1 MTPETLLS
9 RMVEALDKQGLGL
22 VALAVHRLGIEI
34 LTTRDAE
41 CAELGT
47 LDDIGDVPT
56 VAERKRRRVAA

>member
-1 MTPETLLS
+1 MSPNELLS
-9 RMVEALDKQGLGL
+9 RMVEALDRQGLSL

-41 CAELGT
+41 CASFDADDVGT
-47 LDDIGDVPT
+47 CPT